1 MGGLSIW
8 HLVIILA
15 VVVILF
21 GGGGKLSKIMGDFGK
36 GINAFKSGIKDE
48 ETKRR
53 EDDEARRLEE
63 AKIIEHAA
71 ATRTADTARRENE
84 SAAR

>member
-8 HLVIILA
+8 HLVILLA

-36 GINAFKSGIKDE
+36 GINSFKAGLKSDEERHREEEDARNATIDQARTVGGSTVDSGIRKDDAV
-48 ETKRR
+48 RR
-53 EDDEARRLEE
+53 
-63 AKIIEHAA
+63 
-71 ATRTADTARRENE
+71 
-84 SAAR
+84 